1 LRTGPYEPHRMP
13 PASGPPAWLVVGLA
27 VGVAFSLLAAVAF
40 LLGTQL
46 FPAPE
51 TDRRSGATADDRRRE
66 EVRGY
71 LRYIGEEFVED
82 HPTDGGTVA
91 FYLPERGVA
100 VTFDARAYFRLE
112 GTDVYPVLLEHE
124 LPGAALGSRL
134 PFETPPVGGTSTAGT
149 TGGRGASAGVSGRGG
164 VGGPSGPGGPA
175 AGPRDR
181 TRADRD
187 RAAAAFETL
196 GLAPTASQADVRS
209 AYRERL
215 KTVHPD
221 QGGDVEEFRRLR
233 EAYAVAKEAA
243 S

>member
-1 LRTGPYEPHRMP
+1 MP

-46 FPAPE
+46 FPEPE
-51 TDRRSGATADDRRRE
+51 TNRRSGATADDRRRE

-82 HPTDGGTVA
+82 HPIDGGRVA
-91 FYLPERGVA
+91 FYLPEREVA

-134 PFETPPVGGTSTAGT
+134 PFETPPVGGPAPGAG
-149 TGGRGASAGVSGRGG
+149 GGRRSPGG
-164 VGGPSGPGGPA
+164 VAGPGGPRNSATAGRGGPAA
-175 AGPRDR
+175 AGPGDPRDR
-181 TRADRD
+181 VRADRD

-196 GLAPTASQADVRS
+196 GLPPTASQADVRS

-233 EAYAVAKEAA
+233 EAYDVAKEATN
-243 S
+243 